1 MGAVPSPAATVRRLD
16 LSPEGIADLAH
27 DTLAG
32 AAGGWSMGVQ
42 GALAEF
48 VVADGR
54 AEVLRRGRTVEAVTL
69 GGGLRLRIP
78 AAAQAFA
85 VADPRRPDGPGAVY
99 VAVPR
104 ASLGVP
110 PAGVTVL
117 GPDRAALRPED
128 GGGVLVDLAVGRAAA
143 AFCIRT
149 GDTALLARLRAVEG
163 STWPD
168 ALAAAGPAVV
178 AASPPRVVITPV
190 GRIEV
195 WNPIPPD
202 QGTSPDGPHTH
213 LLPALLA
220 TGRELP
226 AGHELPA
233 DLAPAAAFH
242 PPPGWR
248 PPTR

>member
-1 MGAVPSPAATVRRLD
+1 MSPPALALQRLD
-16 LSPEGIADLAH
+16 LSPDGIVDLAH
-27 DTLAG
+27 GTLVG
-32 AAGGWSMGVQ
+32 AVGGWSMGVQ

-48 VVADGR
+48 IASGGR
-54 AEVLRRGRTVEAVTL
+54 ADVHRHGRTVEALTA
-69 GGGLRLRIP
+69 GGGLRLAVTDATRAF
-78 AAAQAFA
+78 AAA
-85 VADPRRPDGPGAVY
+85 DPHRRDGPGTVY
-99 VAVPR
+99 LGVPR
-104 ASLGVP
+104 PSLPAP
-110 PAGVTVL
+110 PAGVTIL

-128 GGGVLVDLAVGRAAA
+128 GGDILVDLAVGHPAA

-149 GDTALLARLRAVEG
+149 GDAALVARLRAAEG
-163 STWPD
+163 ATWR
-168 ALAAAGPAVV
+168 AAIETVGPGIV
-178 AASPPRVVITPV
+178 AASPHRVVVTAL

-226 AGHELPA
+226 AGHTLPP
-233 DLAPAAAFH
+233 DLAPATAFH

-248 PPTR
+248 TPGR